1 MYQEGLGG
9 GGLENSNGTPL
20 ILHSKNVLVYSKQFI
35 YITKTTCYNGTNYG
49 TSISLAATH
58 NHTGV
63 LHVLIEKY
71 YLNLQLYFPFRLFL
85 SAKDSKS
92 ANIYRFP
99 C

>member
-1 MYQEGLGG
+1 MC
-9 GGLENSNGTPL
+9 
-20 ILHSKNVLVYSKQFI
+20 LVYSKQFI
-35 YITKTTCYNGTNYG
+35 YITKTTCYNGTNHG

-63 LHVLIEKY
+63 IHVLIEKY
-71 YLNLQLYFPFRLFL
+71 YPNLRLYFPFRLFL